1 MSGFIALHREA
12 MDHHLFKGDVARFG
26 AWIWM
31 VSKACWK
38 ETKFDVQGRTISLKR
53 GQFCCSVRDM
63 ATAWGWPKSNVD
75 RFLTRLKTETM
86 IETESGTGR
95 LIITICNYAKYQDLK
110 PEVGTPTGT
119 PTGTAAGQ
127 QRDIKEQGNKG
138 TIEEEPIG
146 SPSKGPTKPKIEI
159 PDWIPSDAWAAYIA
173 MRKSMKKAPTDR
185 AVSLLIGK
193 LSKLRDLGNDPG
205 AVLDQSTLKNWTDVY
220 EIKDKYDGN
229 RNQVYG
235 GASAGYRGARVRT
248 DGFTDAINAELART
262 GSLDPSQAPGRFHD
276 DGTAHGGELPLA
288 GGTALR

>member
-38 ETKFDVQGRTISLKR
+38 ETKFDVQGRTITLRR

-110 PEVGTPTGT
+110 DQSGTATGT
-119 PTGTAAGQ
+119 ATGTAAGQ

-146 SPSKGPTKPKIEI
+146 SPSKGSANPKIEI

-205 AVLDQSTLKNWTDVY
+205 AVLYQSTLKNWTDVY
-220 EIKDKYDGN
+220 EIKDEYDGN
-229 RNQVYG
+229 RNQG
-235 GASAGYRGARVRT
+235 NRSNASGDRSFPSRGDGAVRAALRRMESYAT
-248 DGFTDAINAELART
+248 GKFAE
-262 GSLDPSQAPGRFHD
+262 APGRSDD
-276 DGTAHGGELPLA
+276 DGASGHLRLPYA
-288 GGTALR
+288 EA